1 MTWRRIAL
9 YYLLL
14 GVALVVYVGT
24 TPPAS
29 VPEEPAGKVRLI
41 DLRVDELGEVH
52 LMRGNAWVRCV
63 QEAGRWRIL
72 EPRGASAPPDLMATF
87 VLTLVETMAAEVV
100 EGNTGSGVEF
110 GMTGERATRIALY
123 RLGHEDPVTILLGA
137 RNPTETAVY
146 ATVEGRSEVFLVGR
160 VLQYYADGI
169 LDAAQ
174 RNAAPAPSEKS
185 GPAVDVDRSR
195 AAG

>member
-1 MTWRRIAL
+1 VTWRRIAL

-29 VPEEPAGKVRLI
+29 VPEEPAGKVRLL
-41 DLRVDELGEVH
+41 DLRVDEVGEVH

-63 QEAGRWRIL
+63 QEAGRWRVL

-100 EGNTGSGVEF
+100 GGETGDGAEF

-146 ATVEGRSEVFLVGR
+146 ATVAGRSEVFLVGR

-169 LDAAQ
+169 LDSVRGAT
-174 RNAAPAPSEKS
+174 PVPSEES
-185 GPAVDVDRSR
+185 GPAIDADRSR
-195 AAG
+195 VAG

>member
-1 MTWRRIAL
+1 VTWRRIAL

-24 TPPAS
+24 SPPAT
-29 VPEEPAGKVRLI
+29 VPEEPAGKVRLL

-52 LMRGNAWVRCV
+52 LTRGNAWVRCV
-63 QEAGRWRIL
+63 QEAGRWRVL
-72 EPRGASAPPDLMATF
+72 EPHGAAAPPDLMATF

-100 EGNTGSGVEF
+100 EGDTGNGTQF

-123 RLGHEDPVTILLGA
+123 RLGHEDPVVILLGA

-146 ATVEGRSEVFLVGR
+146 ATVAGRPEVFLVGR

-169 LDAAQ
+169 LDAVQ
-174 RNAAPAPSEKS
+174 RGRAPVPSEEPAPAI
-185 GPAVDVDRSR
+185 DDDRAR
-195 AAG
+195 TAG

>member
-1 MTWRRIAL
+1 MTWRRVAL

-14 GVALVVYVGT
+14 GVALAVYVGT
-24 TPPAS
+24 IPPDRA
-29 VPEEPAGKVRLI
+29 PEEPGGKVRLL

-52 LMRGNAWVRCV
+52 VIRGNTWVKCA
-63 QEAGRWRIL
+63 QEAGRWRVI
-72 EPRGASAPPDLMATF
+72 EPSGASAPPDLVATF

-100 EGNTGSGVEF
+100 NEERSDGKEF
-110 GMTGERATRIALY
+110 GVTGDSATRIDLY
-123 RLGHEDPVTILLGA
+123 RLGHDDPVTMMLGA

-146 ATVEGRSEVFLVGR
+146 AAVAGRSGVFLVGR

-169 LDAAQ
+169 LDAVQ
-174 RNAAPAPSEKS
+174 RHGSPLPSES
-185 GPAVDVDRSR
+185 GPTIDGDRFQ